1 MMDLFPV
8 DTNIAA
14 CSHPF
19 VGHESVVA
27 GRVFEG
33 PFEVACGRAGYQV
46 PGPFHCSA
54 HSNVMAVV
62 SVPMVR
68 LFVLMEDLN
77 L

>member
-1 MMDLFPV
+1 MDLFPV

-19 VGHESVVA
+19 VEHELVVA

-33 PFEVACGRAGYQV
+33 PFEVACDQAESLV
-46 PGPFHCSA
+46 PDPFHCSA
-54 HSNVMAVV
+54 HSNAMAVV
-62 SVPMVR
+62 FVPMVR